1 MFMFILWYNYTYS
14 IYLSVYFLHQVVG
27 SIGFLVGEGITCYN
41 TMCQPWNLVFR
52 GSCLA
57 GWPVGHT
64 SMMHTTSGWWF
75 MRRCGIAELCIN
87 HLQFGNLNSDTF
99 WMILQF
105 QYPFCHCVVTS
116 SRHVR
121 QRIPRKPA
129 PDTPLICLLLEA
141 LGLRGEAG
149 PFDWLRTSGVT
160 LWPGDLVCPQI
171 LVTFRVNALSFRAS
185 DLDSNQR
192 QQQIALLVLYLPWC
206 NLLFACQYGFNIDLG
221 SDSFWFIARA
231 TSEPASLAQRGFQL
245 EVWDFCWGTVGQ
257 FWETSQVSVPDLPL
271 KYLIL
276 RGFVIKYYTLQT
288 AP

>member
-1 MFMFILWYNYTYS
+1 MKALLATTQCVSLGTSCSVAAALQVGRWVILLWCIPLVADDSWEDVELHELQNFAST
-14 IYLSVYFLHQVVG
+14 IY
-27 SIGFLVGEGITCYN
+27 
-41 TMCQPWNLVFR
+41 R
-52 GSCLA
+52 
-57 GWPVGHT
+57 
-64 SMMHTTSGWWF
+64 
-75 MRRCGIAELCIN
+75 
-87 HLQFGNLNSDTF
+87 FGNLNSDTF

-171 LVTFRVNALSFRAS
+171 LMTFRVNALSFRAS

-192 QQQIALLVLYLPWC
+192 QQEIRLLVLYLPWC
-206 NLLFACQYGFNIDLG
+206 NLLFACQYGFNIYLG

-245 EVWDFCWGTVGQ
+245 EVWDFCWGTVGI
-257 FWETSQVSVPDLPL
+257 FNFGKPVKFPCRIYHWNTSSYVDLS
-271 KYLIL
+271 
-276 RGFVIKYYTLQT
+276 
-288 AP
+288 

>member
-1 MFMFILWYNYTYS
+1 MIHEKMWNCMNCRT
-14 IYLSVYFLHQVVG
+14 LHQPFTIWELKFWYILNDTAV
-27 SIGFLVGEGITCYN
+27 SI
-41 TMCQPWNLVFR
+41 
-52 GSCLA
+52 S
-57 GWPVGHT
+57 
-64 SMMHTTSGWWF
+64 
-75 MRRCGIAELCIN
+75 
-87 HLQFGNLNSDTF
+87 
-99 WMILQF
+99 IL
-105 QYPFCHCVVTS
+105 PLRSHS

-171 LVTFRVNALSFRAS
+171 LMTFRVNALSFRAS

-192 QQQIALLVLYLPWC
+192 QQEIRLLVLYLPWC
-206 NLLFACQYGFNIDLG
+206 NLLFACQYGFNIYLG

-245 EVWDFCWGTVGQ
+245 EVWDFCWGTVGI
-257 FWETSQVSVPDLPL
+257 FNFGKPVKFPCRIYHWNTSSYVDLS
-271 KYLIL
+271 
-276 RGFVIKYYTLQT
+276 
-288 AP
+288 